1 MARFTKNTSNKKIGI
16 YSVMASIGVV
26 LVLIIYFI
34 HRYFFGRSKLQQINR
49 SNIAFV
55 SLIRNPIDLP
65 LWLKYH
71 RKLGIQ
77 RFFIRLEDSPS
88 WEEYLKDMPDV
99 VLEIGESDK
108 AGNNYSTL
116 IERQIKFVNETLARA
131 RKMPDIEW
139 LVHIDAD
146 ELLHGDISAI
156 AGLPDTIKTIKFEN
170 AEAIFDKTHQDT
182 CFSATNF
189 LRCGKNAPCKSY
201 INGKPAGRIHD
212 PTVSLAGP
220 HDFAYGGKIDGEGDF
235 QYNLAPETSSLNQN
249 TPNAAASNNASTL
262 FKMPFDT
269 LHILHFEGCTFGA
282 WVEKFFHLSKND
294 KADNPFAYYKSSI
307 ETAKTAHELY
317 EKNKM
322 PDVGEFQRDQ
332 VYTIYNPVV

>member
-1 MARFTKNTSNKKIGI
+1 MNRMTRFIKNANKKKIGI
-16 YSVMASIGVV
+16 YGGSIGRVWFIV
-26 LVLIIYFI
+26 TFIILALIIYFAN
-34 HRYFFGRSKLQQINR
+34 RYYFGINNPLSKR

-71 RKLGIQ
+71 RKLGVQ

-88 WEEYLKDMPDV
+88 WEEYLKNMPDV
-99 VLEIGESDK
+99 ILEIGESDK
-108 AGNNYSTL
+108 AGNNYSKL
-116 IERQIKFVNETLARA
+116 IERQIKFVNETLVRA
-131 RKMPDIEW
+131 RKMSDIEW

-146 ELLHGDISAI
+146 ELLHGDISQFSGI
-156 AGLPDTIKTIKFEN
+156 PDNVKTIKFEN
-170 AEAIFDKTHQDT
+170 AEAIFDKTRQDT

-201 INGKPAGRIHD
+201 VNGKPAGRIHD
-212 PTVSLAGP
+212 PKVSLAGP
-220 HDFAYGGKIDGEGDF
+220 HDFAYDGKIEGEDGF
-235 QYNLAPETSSLNQN
+235 QY
-249 TPNAAASNNASTL
+249 
-262 FKMPFDT
+262 KMPFDN

-322 PDVGEFQRDQ
+322 PDVNSFKRDQ
-332 VYTIYNPVV
+332 VYTIYKPVV

>member
-1 MARFTKNTSNKKIGI
+1 MQKINRMVRFIKNTSNNKIGI
-16 YSVMASIGVV
+16 YSAIVV
-26 LVLIIYFI
+26 IILVLIIYFI
-34 HRYFFGRSKLQQINR
+34 YRYFFGSNNLLYKR

-116 IERQIKFVNETLARA
+116 IERQIKFVNETLVRA
-131 RKMPDIEW
+131 RNMSDIEW

-146 ELLHGDISAI
+146 ELLHGNIRKLTS
-156 AGLPDTIKTIKFEN
+156 LPDSIKTIKFEN
-170 AEAIFDKTHQDT
+170 AEAIFDKTRQDT

-201 INGKPAGRIHD
+201 VNGKPAGRIHD
-212 PTVSLAGP
+212 PAVSLAGP

-235 QYNLAPETSSLNQN
+235 QY
-249 TPNAAASNNASTL
+249 
-262 FKMPFDT
+262 KMPFDT

-322 PDVGEFQRDQ
+322 PNVGEFKRDQ
-332 VYTIYNPVV
+332 VYTIYKPVV

>member
-1 MARFTKNTSNKKIGI
+1 MARFTKNASNKKIGI
-16 YSVMASIGVV
+16 YSVMAIIGVV

-34 HRYFFGRSKLQQINR
+34 HRYFFGRINTQQINR

-116 IERQIKFVNETLARA
+116 IERQIKFVNETLVRA

-146 ELLHGDISAI
+146 ELLHGDISAF
-156 AGLPDTIKTIKFEN
+156 AGLPETVKTIKFEN
-170 AEAIFDKTHQDT
+170 AEAIFDKTRQDT

-212 PTVSLAGP
+212 PAVSLAGP

-235 QYNLAPETSSLNQN
+235 QT
-249 TPNAAASNNASTL
+249 
-262 FKMPFDT
+262 KMPFDT

-322 PDVGEFQRDQ
+322 PDVSSFQSDQ
-332 VYTIYNPVV
+332 VYTIYNPVI